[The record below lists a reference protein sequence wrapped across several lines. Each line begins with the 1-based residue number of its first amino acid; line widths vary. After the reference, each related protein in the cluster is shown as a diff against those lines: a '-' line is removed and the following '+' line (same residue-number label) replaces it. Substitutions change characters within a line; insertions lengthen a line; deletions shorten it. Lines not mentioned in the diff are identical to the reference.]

1 MTDSDTIETYVR
13 DHPEVRETIAAADPE
28 NGPWPIHGVAV
39 ADGDILHNNRGE
51 RILMTAEN
59 LADAQYS
66 QAASKLTKD
75 HPDYEGSPPVDDT
88 VGNNSMHYS
97 SEGQA
102 IVYDAT
108 THDEDIAAGVNGET
122 YGVSIHANFD
132 KGPRDPETGAYIA
145 ENIVL
150 HDLSVVSL
158 GDSPSNTAQF
168 GGRSDLAAWANE
180 GGLEA
185 AVAEGALN
193 DADDDDDVEGLVR
206 RLATRIGLIDSNDTR
221 GRIWFDDQ
229 TSDGETVTVKSS
241 GFDDAPWAVSLHRS
255 GEEFPDVGDG
265 LGPTLGS
272 SDPQDAGD
280 YQSDLAVSLSDSLS
294 GDERLF
300 AMLRYVAEGEVS
312 EPITSSDGAHF
323 VESAFVGV
331 APDGVEVEAEQG
343 DSRAGESGR
352 DADADGDSMT
362 NRDDDIEFIT
372 ANSHFSEEMLAE
384 MDDEEV
390 EQTRDLVDDED
401 GDTTGS
407 ADDTG
412 TGQDGDDTPTQ
423 IGDMSPEELGTALRE
438 QGFVTEDDV
447 GDIAEAA
454 NEHASDAE
462 KADEIIAASDE
473 YSEDDKEELVASPF
487 LDRIHTK
494 ATTPGA
500 APIPGVGGG
509 RDTAEAAVGGSD
521 DEYDADDFSTG
532 VAE

>member
-13 DHPEVRETIAAADPE
+13 DHAEVRETIAAADPD

-39 ADGDILHNNRGE
+39 ADGDVLHNNKGE
-51 RILMTAEN
+51 RILMTAEQ
-59 LADAQYS
+59 LATAQYS

-75 HPDYEGSPPVDDT
+75 HPDYEGSPPVDAT

-97 SEGQA
+97 AEGEA

-122 YGVSIHANFD
+122 YGVSIHANFE
-132 KGPRDPETGAYIA
+132 KGPRDPETGAYVA
-145 ENIVL
+145 QNIVL

-185 AVAEGALN
+185 AVAEGAM
-193 DADDDDDVEGLVR
+193 ADGDEADVEGLVR
-206 RLATRIGLIDSNDTR
+206 RLANRLGLIE
-221 GRIWFDDQ
+221 GAA
-229 TSDGETVTVKSS
+229 DGMAV
-241 GFDDAPWAVSLHRS
+241 DA
-255 GEEFPDVGDG
+255 D
-265 LGPTLGS
+265 
-272 SDPQDAGD
+272 
-280 YQSDLAVSLSDSLS
+280 
-294 GDERLF
+294 
-300 AMLRYVAEGEVS
+300 
-312 EPITSSDGAHF
+312 
-323 VESAFVGV
+323 
-331 APDGVEVEAEQG
+331 QG

-352 DADADGDSMT
+352 DADADSMS
-362 NRDDDIEFIT
+362 NKDDNIEFIT
-372 ANSHFSEEMLAE
+372 ANSHFTEELLAE
-384 MDDEEV
+384 MDADAV
-390 EQTRDLVDDED
+390 EQTRDLVDSEDDSTDDED
-401 GDTTGS
+401 GGSDTD
-407 ADDTG
+407 ADG
-412 TGQDGDDTPTQ
+412 TDDTPTQ
-423 IGDMSPEELGTALRE
+423 IGEMSPEELGTALRE

-462 KADEIIAASDE
+462 KADEVIAASED
-473 YSEDDKEELVASPF
+473 YTEDDREELLASPF

-521 DEYDADDFSTG
+521 GEYNADDFSTG